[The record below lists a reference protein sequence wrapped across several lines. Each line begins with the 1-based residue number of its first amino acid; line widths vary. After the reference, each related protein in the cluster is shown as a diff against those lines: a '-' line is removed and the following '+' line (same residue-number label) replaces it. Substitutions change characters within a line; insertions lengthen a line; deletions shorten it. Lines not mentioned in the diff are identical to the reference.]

1 MGPRLNKPLWVA
13 LFLGLVAWA
22 YAPILSAGPFG
33 ADLELFAGL
42 SGRGSAAL
50 YTVPHT
56 DGRPLAAL
64 SLFLSRAV
72 WSANRVWPAH
82 LATWLRLENLLVL
95 ALAAQGLRIALRRL
109 FTPWFGEETARAAA
123 LTAGLLLLVHP
134 LPVAAVAMVHLR
146 GELLALAFG
155 AFGLAA
161 FLEARQENNKRLLG
175 RAFLF
180 AFLAGMCGRWAL
192 FLPFLYGVLEV
203 LSSHRHRPTRA
214 RWSSALLTFAACGVC
229 VAAEYMLRRQ
239 LAPEGARTFQYLS
252 VHLEAIPY
260 SVEKLG
266 VLFMPAPVGSAGVLA
281 IPVALATLIL
291 ATHPGFV
298 AARGAPRLW
307 GRIVAIWGISL
318 VLSLILDADQR
329 VVSLDLVGA
338 QVLLGATLI
347 LCTGWGLAATA
358 ISDLRRILI
367 PAFLIL
373 LFAWLAHGAAVPIRE
388 ASRTIDALR
397 TDLEQAAG
405 RRIFQGSY
413 VLLEPTER
421 VAGHKI
427 LPKDPSVLLSRRL
440 AEGAWGKVPEGG
452 PFVRGM
458 DRAALGSWWGSADFV
473 DRAAGGLCFLVP
485 PQLLGLEAGPLVT
498 LDARAVG
505 HLGGVLELGPG
516 DLAQTMNGSLAG
528 GRLNSAW
535 YTQLSVHV
543 SRGLMGSDAPQLE
556 WEAAG
561 GITGS
566 AEGVWVQG
574 ANKDLVEARFDLRGE
589 PAWVLAERLTRLRAV
604 GPLAGKPLV
613 CRSEPE
619 SLSEGLEPRWTS
631 EGWVVEIGD
640 YGVPLLRDDGQGHEV
655 SWVLWRMGRGDLIRE
670 EFLLEALDPGRLVA
684 RGDQEIGRG
693 DSFAG
698 SKLWGVECRINRV
711 VVAAGGD

>member
-260 SVEKLG
+260 SVETLG
-266 VLFMPAPVGSAGVLA
+266 VL
-281 IPVALATLIL
+281 
-291 ATHPGFV
+291 HDC
-298 AARGAPRLW
+298 ARGFCWRSGDSGVIGHFDPRDSSWVCCGPGSSPPL
-307 GRIVAIWGISL
+307 GSNRRYLGDFLGAF
-318 VLSLILDADQR
+318 
-329 VVSLDLVGA
+329 LDLGCGSKGREFGFGGGSGVAWGDPDP
-338 QVLLGATLI
+338 VHRLGA
-347 LCTGWGLAATA
+347 C
-358 ISDLRRILI
+358 
-367 PAFLIL
+367 
-373 LFAWLAHGAAVPIRE
+373 
-388 ASRTIDALR
+388 
-397 TDLEQAAG
+397 
-405 RRIFQGSY
+405 
-413 VLLEPTER
+413 
-421 VAGHKI
+421 GH
-427 LPKDPSVLLSRRL
+427 RN
-440 AEGAWGKVPEGG
+440 
-452 PFVRGM
+452 
-458 DRAALGSWWGSADFV
+458 
-473 DRAAGGLCFLVP
+473 
-485 PQLLGLEAGPLVT
+485 Q
-498 LDARAVG
+498 
-505 HLGGVLELGPG
+505 
-516 DLAQTMNGSLAG
+516 
-528 GRLNSAW
+528 
-535 YTQLSVHV
+535 
-543 SRGLMGSDAPQLE
+543 
-556 WEAAG
+556 
-561 GITGS
+561 
-566 AEGVWVQG
+566 
-574 ANKDLVEARFDLRGE
+574 
-589 PAWVLAERLTRLRAV
+589 
-604 GPLAGKPLV
+604 
-613 CRSEPE
+613 
-619 SLSEGLEPRWTS
+619 
-631 EGWVVEIGD
+631 
-640 YGVPLLRDDGQGHEV
+640 
-655 SWVLWRMGRGDLIRE
+655 
-670 EFLLEALDPGRLVA
+670 
-684 RGDQEIGRG
+684 
-693 DSFAG
+693 
-698 SKLWGVECRINRV
+698 
-711 VVAAGGD
+711 